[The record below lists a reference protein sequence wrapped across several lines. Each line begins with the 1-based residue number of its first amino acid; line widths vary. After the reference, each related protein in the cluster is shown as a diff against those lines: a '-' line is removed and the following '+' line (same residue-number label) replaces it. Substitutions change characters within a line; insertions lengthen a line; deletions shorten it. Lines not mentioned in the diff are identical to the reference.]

1 MNTLRQHSS
10 PEMRPSSQ
18 TSTTG
23 IAITSFPATQRKSQF
38 QYKEVEEGAIP
49 YALNFTRPI
58 QQSQISNGI
67 KVVSESW
74 DNPVISVGVGI
85 KVGSRDET
93 KETSGTAHFLE
104 HLNFKGTPRKTRLQ
118 LERSI
123 ENVGAHLN
131 AFTSREFTLYHML
144 TTQRN
149 LEFAMDMLG
158 DILLNSNYHKH
169 DLENE
174 RSTIISELESVGKDD
189 FEVLMENVNFGVNI
203 MK

>member
-1 MNTLRQHSS
+1 
-10 PEMRPSSQ
+10 
-18 TSTTG
+18 
-23 IAITSFPATQRKSQF
+23 
-38 QYKEVEEGAIP
+38 
-49 YALNFTRPI
+49 
-58 QQSQISNGI
+58 
-67 KVVSESW
+67 VSESW

-104 HLNFKGTPRKTRLQ
+104 HLNFKGTQRKTRLQ
-118 LERSI
+118 LEKSI
-123 ENVGAHLN
+123 ESIGAHLN

-158 DILLNSNYHKH
+158 DILLNSNYHKY

-174 RSTIISELESVGKDD
+174 RNTIISELESVGKDD
-189 FEVLMENVNFGVNI
+189 FEVLMENVNFGVYM